1 MADIRKNIAAN
12 IAKHRKLM
20 KLSQKELAETIGAK
34 SFTTVSTWERAG
46 NVPDVETLF
55 KLCTLFNI
63 SVDEM
68 YGVKQPLDKEV
79 NSMQGLIAIL
89 EEIYG
94 NVEFIEGVKEGK
106 TYSYFLIGIPPDQ
119 FVLLDKDIDT
129 IFYVTENAITP
140 MVERMKDTRSQEE
153 IINDLIAKN
162 KPPPSA
168 KGNGYTLI

>member
-1 MADIRKNIAAN
+1 M
-12 IAKHRKLM
+12 
-20 KLSQKELAETIGAK
+20 
-34 SFTTVSTWERAG
+34 
-46 NVPDVETLF
+46 PDVETLF

-129 IFYVTENAITP
+129 IFDVTENAIPP